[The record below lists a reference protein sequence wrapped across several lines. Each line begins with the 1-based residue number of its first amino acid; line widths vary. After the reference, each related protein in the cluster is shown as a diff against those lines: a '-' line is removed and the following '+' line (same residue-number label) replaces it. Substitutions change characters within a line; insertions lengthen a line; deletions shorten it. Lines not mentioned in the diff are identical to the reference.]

1 VELTVAT
8 VATISGG
15 LVAMGLY
22 VFVIEPLWVLPWLEW
37 MTPGI
42 LYRVRTRE
50 ALVALSFDDGPHA
63 VFTAEVLE
71 ILERYG
77 AKATFFLIGERAE
90 RHPELVERIR
100 AAGHEIG
107 NHCWRNGTVL
117 GHSRKRFMEE
127 LEGTERAVELGQ
139 LRRGGEKEREKTLT
153 QRAQREEHR
162 EHGESAVQKARVMA
176 ATVQSG
182 PLQTL
187 RLRSRQ
193 EAGPT
198 TAGEPKDGVAQMRF
212 FRAPGGVAWPW
223 QLRLAR
229 ERGYTCV
236 LGCAYPHDPM
246 RPPVAYIRWLIEK
259 NLRPGAIVILHDGI
273 RDARRSVAA
282 LPQILEEGKRRGLRF
297 VSVGELVDSRGEG
310 G

>member
-1 VELTVAT
+1 MAFEDFGVGSATLVVAVGT
-8 VATISGG
+8 AAI
-15 LVAMGLY
+15 GLY
-22 VFVIEPLWVLPWLEW
+22 VFLVEPLWVLPVLEW
-37 MTPGI
+37 LTPGI

-63 VFTAEVLE
+63 VFTPEVLE

-117 GHSRKRFMEE
+117 GYSRKRFVEE
-127 LEGTERAVELGQ
+127 LEGTERAVELGT
-139 LRRGGEKEREKTLT
+139 LRRAGEKEREKTLT

-162 EHGESAVQKARVMA
+162 GHGESAVQKAGLIA

-187 RLRSRQ
+187 RLRSGQ

-198 TAGEPKDGVAQMRF
+198 TAESK
-212 FRAPGGVAWPW
+212 
-223 QLRLAR
+223 
-229 ERGYTCV
+229 
-236 LGCAYPHDPM
+236 
-246 RPPVAYIRWLIEK
+246 K
-259 NLRPGAIVILHDGI
+259 K
-273 RDARRSVAA
+273 
-282 LPQILEEGKRRGLRF
+282 QIPNP
-297 VSVGELVDSRGEG
+297 
-310 G
+310 